1 MALTDQDVYRFGAAA
16 KKQIMEKMAA
26 AGKPAAKPS
35 KMHNVKDEYGGIVFQ
50 SKKEAAR
57 YKYLIMLQNAG
68 VISDLRLQ
76 HNITITEGFTKP
88 NGERV
93 RPLVYVADF
102 SYIKTMDKKQERVY
116 EDAKGMRTR
125 TYINK
130 KKLVYELKGIE
141 IKEV

>member
-1 MALTDQDVYRFGAAA
+1 MSISEADVYRFGLAA

-35 KMHNVKDEYGGIVFQ
+35 KMHNVKTVVNGITFD
-50 SKKEAAR
+50 SIKEADR
-57 YKYLIMLQNAG
+57 YVELLKLLKLGYIR
-68 VISDLRLQ
+68 DLKLQ
-76 HNITITEGFTKP
+76 HRITITEGFTKP
-88 NGERV
+88 NGEHV

>member
-1 MALTDQDVYRFGAAA
+1 MSISEADVYRFGPAA
-16 KKQIMEKMAA
+16 KKQIAEKMAA
-26 AGKPAAKPS
+26 AGKKTAKPS

-93 RPLVYVADF
+93 RPQVYKADF
-102 SYIKTMDKKQERVY
+102 SYIENGERVY

>member
-1 MALTDQDVYRFGAAA
+1 MSISEADVYRFGPAA

-35 KMHNVKDEYGGIVFQ
+35 KMHNVKAEYGGIVFQ

-88 NGERV
+88 SGERV
-93 RPLVYVADF
+93 RPQVYKADF
-102 SYIKTMDKKQERVY
+102 SYIENGERVY